1 MANGETDA
9 RREPSAADIRRRGDK
24 LQVTLAK
31 IELAMDGLVAVD
43 RLLVLNQALTNV
55 LQDEGGRALISGR
68 PARPL
73 IAGSWHG
80 IAMAG
85 RRRRSPKS
93 WMYAADGIQRHR
105 AFYKGAQP
113 SENW

>member
-43 RLLVLNQALTNV
+43 RLLVLNV
-55 LQDEGGRALISGR
+55 
-68 PARPL
+68 
-73 IAGSWHG
+73 
-80 IAMAG
+80 
-85 RRRRSPKS
+85 
-93 WMYAADGIQRHR
+93 
-105 AFYKGAQP
+105 
-113 SENW
+113 